1 MGDCIG
7 ADEVITAN
15 QIVMGVARAL
25 SDIGARIYAE
35 SPRKTTGELSALIS
49 INRIKETAESADS
62 VKREVTVRVEITE
75 GKPMSASGF
84 SEISAKI
91 GNSIRPVVYISDRK
105 LPPESVEYWRSA
117 GAGYADRKCEF
128 YDDCAPAS
136 ESDDK
141 LMQTLGSDFKLKL
154 K

>member
-84 SEISAKI
+84 
-91 GNSIRPVVYISDRK
+91 
-105 LPPESVEYWRSA
+105 
-117 GAGYADRKCEF
+117 
-128 YDDCAPAS
+128 
-136 ESDDK
+136 
-141 LMQTLGSDFKLKL
+141 
-154 K
+154 

>member
-1 MGDCIG
+1 M
-7 ADEVITAN
+7 
-15 QIVMGVARAL
+15 Q
-25 SDIGARIYAE
+25 
-35 SPRKTTGELSALIS
+35 K
-49 INRIKETAESADS
+49 
-62 VKREVTVRVEITE
+62 
-75 GKPMSASGF
+75 
-84 SEISAKI
+84 
-91 GNSIRPVVYISDRK
+91 YISDRK

-117 GAGYADRKCEF
+117 GAGYADIKFEF

>member
-62 VKREVTVRVEITE
+62 VEITE

-117 GAGYADRKCEF
+117 GAGYADIKFEF